1 MKIGHRCL
9 LAACFLSFLLGDAV
23 ASQDTLRRID
33 IDPRQAERP
42 FDDFYKLSVGADYP
56 GTLIREDSLAQ
67 LKTVVDELG
76 FRYIRFHAIFHDVLG
91 TVRRERGKLVYDWT
105 RIDQLYDA
113 LLARGIKPFVELG
126 FTPKALATS
135 DNSIFYWQGNTS
147 HPELAGWQDMVAAF
161 IHHITERYGQDEV
174 RSWFYE
180 VWNEPNLDGFWE
192 KADQRAYFEL
202 YEVTAKTI
210 KKIDPALRVGGP
222 STAGAAWVPEFLEYA
237 AKSGAAVDFVTTHT
251 YGVAG
256 GFLDEQGRDDNKLLE
271 TPDAIIAD
279 VRKVRKEID
288 ASKFSGLP
296 LHFTEWSTSY
306 NPRDPVHDSYISAAY
321 ILSKLKVS
329 QGLLQG
335 MSYWTYSDL
344 FEEAGPPPSSFHG
357 GFGLMNREGIRK
369 PAYFAYKYLNALSG
383 KEIVAKDPQSFVAAN
398 EEGISALVWD
408 YQYPGQTTSNRPFY
422 TRPHPARPSVPVQ
435 LRFKHL
441 KPGEYRL
448 RVYRTGYKA
457 NDAYSAYIE
466 MGLPKD
472 LSAQQLTK
480 LQELSRDLPGTE
492 RGIKVGK
499 NGKYELEL
507 PMSSNDIVLVLFQ
520 TASKAA
526 AR

>member
-1 MKIGHRCL
+1 
-9 LAACFLSFLLGDAV
+9 
-23 ASQDTLRRID
+23 
-33 IDPRQAERP
+33 
-42 FDDFYKLSVGADYP
+42 
-56 GTLIREDSLAQ
+56 
-67 LKTVVDELG
+67 
-76 FRYIRFHAIFHDVLG
+76 
-91 TVRRERGKLVYDWT
+91 
-105 RIDQLYDA
+105 
-113 LLARGIKPFVELG
+113 
-126 FTPKALATS
+126 
-135 DNSIFYWQGNTS
+135 
-147 HPELAGWQDMVAAF
+147 
-161 IHHITERYGQDEV
+161 V